1 MGGTLSSGTFPNAVT
16 DTIGAAAPTQT
27 EAGVRAMPNAARRRT
42 LSRVTGPLPGPVH
55 EAGR

>member
-1 MGGTLSSGTFPNAVT
+1 MSGTLSSGTFPNAVT
-16 DTIGAAAPTQT
+16 DTLATAAPTHT

-42 LSRVTGPLPGPVH
+42 LSRVTGPLPGPGH

>member
-16 DTIGAAAPTQT
+16 DTCGAAAPTQT
-27 EAGVRAMPNAARRRT
+27 EAGVRAMPNAVRRRT
-42 LSRVTGPLPGPVH
+42 LSRVTGPLPGSGH